1 MLFKKRRKSSLFR
14 CVWRLF
20 LLGFIALIAVP
31 FAPLEWLNPVLKHLP
46 HSVQFIQPTGKI
58 YNAGWSAIEIDKKRY
73 AIACRYRP
81 LSFNASGLS
90 YQLNC
95 DSPLTTSA
103 HVAVNFSGE
112 LIVKN
117 THIAGEINKIA
128 PWIAPQMPTVNGL
141 VDLTLQRA
149 VISNRAL
156 TNLDINGEIPYV
168 CLLTQP
174 KANAGEPNAQDCL
187 KHIAIQTTQKQ
198 LTSTQ
203 PISINTKND
212 ASQDIQ
218 LNIQTDI
225 DGENYLSH
233 VELSGEPLRAYARI
247 LRTFAREERLNTF
260 IVLLKGR
267 FAWAPPQSLPSQ

>member
-1 MLFKKRRKSSLFR
+1 MLFRKRRKFSLLRFI
-14 CVWRLF
+14 WRLF
-20 LLGFIALIAVP
+20 LLGFIALIAAP

-46 HSVQFIQPTGKI
+46 HSVQLIQPTGKL

-73 AIACRYRP
+73 TVACRYRP
-81 LSFNASGLS
+81 QAFNASGLS

-103 HVAVNFSGE
+103 TVAVNFSGE

-117 THIAGEINKIA
+117 THIAGEINQIA
-128 PWIAPQMPTVNGL
+128 PWVAPQMPTLNGL
-141 VDLTLQRA
+141 VDLTIKRT
-149 VISNRAL
+149 VMSNRAL
-156 TNLDINGEIPYV
+156 TYLDISGKIPYI
-168 CLLTQP
+168 CLFTQP
-174 KANAGEPNAQDCL
+174 EANASAPNAQDCL
-187 KHIAIQTTQKQ
+187 NHITIQTTQKQ

-203 PISINTKND
+203 PIRIDTKND

-218 LNIQTDI
+218 LNIQTDV
-225 DGENYLSH
+225 DGENYLSD